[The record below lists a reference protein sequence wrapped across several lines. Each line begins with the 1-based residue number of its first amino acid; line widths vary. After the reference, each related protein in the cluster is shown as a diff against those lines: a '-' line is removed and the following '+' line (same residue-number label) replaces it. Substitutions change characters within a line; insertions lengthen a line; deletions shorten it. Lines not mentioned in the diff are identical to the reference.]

1 MVKKTAMKNDL
12 NKAPMHLL
20 DRSAMQAMAHSL
32 GHGQGKYGPDN
43 WRHGIEYT
51 RLISAAMRHM
61 FAIADGEDLDQESG
75 ELHAAHAMCN
85 MMFLIW
91 MMRNRPD
98 LDDRFPI
105 LFDETSPE
113 VQAELNAMAEVEAQK
128 MEDEIKW
135 MASKLSPVKTV
146 AE

>member
-32 GHGQGKYGPDN
+32 GHGQGKYGSDN

-61 FAIADGEDLDQESG
+61 FAIADGEDLDQDSG

-98 LDDRFPI
+98 LDDRFPV
-105 LFDETSPE
+105 LLDETSPE
-113 VQAELNAMAEVEAQK
+113 VQAELNALAEVEAQK

-135 MASKLSPVKTV
+135 MASKLSPIKTV

>member
-98 LDDRFPI
+98 LDDRFPV